1 MRARPRFELTLSR
14 QGNVGDAAD
23 SRRRRRHARFEA
35 ASGIQ
40 GMQERALLVGGKL
53 TIEPC
58 VGGGTEITSLI
69 PNGDQP

>member
-1 MRARPRFELTLSR
+1 MSNRVAVTVEAPESMR
-14 QGNVGDAAD
+14 D
-23 SRRRRRHARFEA
+23 SEA

-58 VGGGTEITSLI
+58 VGGGTEITLAI